1 MARRGMTRR
10 TFLRTAGA
18 AVGGAALSQAL
29 PRRAAAADM
38 KIGALFPLSG
48 PMALLGEDMFRGAE
62 VARKMINEQ
71 GGVLGNQVVWAK
83 ADAPDATAAT
93 SEAERLINVE
103 RVKVI
108 AGSYSS
114 ALAFAASEVAE
125 RNKVVYWEF
134 GATADSITQRGFK
147 YLFRVLQLGSNL
159 GDVAADYMAKIVGP
173 TFLKMDPKQ
182 MKVGLIYEDTL
193 YGTTTGGAAVQRC
206 KEYGMNV
213 VLAETYSQKAVD
225 LSSIV
230 LKLKSLRPD
239 VMIATQYIS
248 DGILFWRQAKELG
261 FNVKAFSGTGAAH
274 GLPDFPKAMGDD
286 ANYVL
291 NSDPAVGLNTAN
303 LTPRAQQEL
312 KVFRER
318 FSKEYPGRTP
328 AVHATLGYLG
338 SMVLFKHVIPAA
350 GGLDPDKIRDAAMKL
365 DIADGDT
372 VMGWGIKIA
381 PPGHK
386 NAGTN
391 LRAYSVIMQWQEQ
404 QLYVVHPE
412 KWAMRKV
419 VLPLPTWEE
428 RRAGKK

>member
-1 MARRGMTRR
+1 MKRR

-18 AVGGAALSQAL
+18 ALGAAALSQAL

-48 PMALLGEDMFRGAE
+48 PMAQLGEDTFRGAE

-103 RVKVI
+103 KVKI
-108 AGSYSS
+108 IYGSYSS
-114 ALAFAASEVAE
+114 ALSYAASEVAE
-125 RNKVVYWEF
+125 RNKVIYWEQ

-159 GDVAADYMAKIVGP
+159 GDVAADYMAQVVAPTLKI
-173 TFLKMDPKQ
+173 DPKQ

-206 KEYGMNV
+206 KELGMNV

-239 VMIATQYIS
+239 VMIVTQYIS

-274 GLPDFPKAMGDD
+274 GLPDFPKAVGDD

-291 NSDPAVGLNTAN
+291 DSDPAVGLNTAN

-312 KVFRER
+312 KTFRER
-318 FSKEYPGRTP
+318 FSKEYPGRVP

-338 SMVLFKHVIPAA
+338 AMVLFKHVIPAA
-350 GGLDPDKIRDAAMKL
+350 GGLDPDKIRDVAMKL

-372 VMGWGIKIA
+372 VMGWGVKFA

-391 LRAYSVIMQWQEQ
+391 LRAYSVMMQWQEQ

-412 KWAMRKV
+412 KWAMRKA